1 MRRGVSEEPQSHIII
16 RTAAIQQRAPQNC
29 LCSRCTPHPQKEN
42 NPHIPPRAAQEMQPS
57 ISKQTT
63 VQSGLLTYKVIPEK
77 IFDHLSLLLMP
88 CSVLPLPS
96 LGLSFLST
104 PTARMKKDIQ
114 SINQSINPSSH
125 FPPLLLLFS

>member
-1 MRRGVSEEPQSHIII
+1 
-16 RTAAIQQRAPQNC
+16 
-29 LCSRCTPHPQKEN
+29 
-42 NPHIPPRAAQEMQPS
+42 MQPS

-63 VQSGLLTYKVIPEK
+63 VQSGLLTYKVILEK
-77 IFDHLSLLLMP
+77 IFNHLSLLLMP

-114 SINQSINPSSH
+114 SINQSINQSLVPLSTALTPLLLIP
-125 FPPLLLLFS
+125 PPLLLLLYN